1 MRYDITLRLA
11 YEYQHSASSGR
22 HLLCLAP
29 TVIDGVQ
36 RLVASHIE
44 VMPKPVE
51 EVLRRDF
58 FGNWVLMIAYRDP
71 HERIDI
77 TLQARVHRFAE
88 GPALNLCPT
97 LDQLAAELA
106 QCRDVS
112 PRSPLH
118 FLGVSRR
125 VTADPEM
132 AAFARSVVTPG
143 MSVIE
148 AVRATSLAV
157 HEAMAFDAD
166 ATEVGTTA
174 SEAFAHRRGVCQ
186 DYSHILIA
194 CLRSLGI
201 PAGYVSGYLRTVPPP
216 GAKRLQGA
224 DAMHA
229 WVRAW
234 CGADAGWIEV
244 DPTNAVAVSTDHI
257 LVAVGR
263 DYADVAPIRG
273 VSRLSGGQIGR
284 HTVDVIPE

>member
-11 YEYQHSASSGR
+11 YDYERAASSGR
-22 HLLCLAP
+22 HLLCVAP
-29 TVIDGVQ
+29 AAIETVQTV
-36 RLVASHIE
+36 VASSVE

-58 FGNWVLMIAYRDP
+58 FGNSVLMIAYREP
-71 HERIDI
+71 HDHIDI
-77 TLQARVHRFAE
+77 TLQARVHRFADA
-88 GPALNLCPT
+88 PSLNLCPT
-97 LDQLAAELA
+97 VERLCHEIA

-112 PRSPLH
+112 PASPLH

-125 VTADPEM
+125 VSADRDME
-132 AAFARSVVTPG
+132 AFARRVAGPG

-148 AVRATSLAV
+148 VVQALTLAV
-157 HEAMAFDAD
+157 HRLMAFEAG

-174 SEAFAHRRGVCQ
+174 TEAFAHRRGVCQ

-216 GAKRLQGA
+216 GAPRLQGA

-244 DPTNAVAVSTDHI
+244 DPTTAVPVLSDHI
-257 LVAVGR
+257 RVAVGR

-284 HTVDVIPE
+284 HTVDVVPE